1 VALGVARG
9 AIDELRDLAQR
20 KTPFGSAKALRE
32 RPVAQ
37 ATLAKAEGMLRSA
50 RLLFYDSVGVAWQR
64 TQVEGQSTLEQKAD
78 LLLAGAHAVS
88 SAAKVADL
96 MHRLAGTT
104 AIYTRSRLER
114 HFRDA
119 QTLRHHGFVSEA
131 RYEAVGQVYL
141 GVPPE
146 FGLVGF

>member
-1 VALGVARG
+1 MLAIARG
-9 AIDELRDLAQR
+9 AINELRDLAAR
-20 KTPFGSAKALRE
+20 KTPFGFVKTLRE

-37 ATLAKAEGMLRSA
+37 ATLARAEGMLRAA
-50 RLLFYDSVGVAWQR
+50 RLLFYDTISEAWER
-64 TQVEGQSTLEQKAD
+64 TQAGEPSAPEQKAD

-96 MHRLAGTT
+96 MHSLAGTS

-119 QTLRHHGFVSEA
+119 QTLRHHGFVSVN